1 MQQVELSLL
10 LTSHSDSQVYL
21 SLDLSAKLES
31 RRGRMTT
38 SNETSKGGELAL
50 RSGLNGRSRVRR
62 GVSMLMGLDSLGKP
76 RNDSKLILGY
86 LFWPKYLWM
95 L

>member
-1 MQQVELSLL
+1 
-10 LTSHSDSQVYL
+10 
-21 SLDLSAKLES
+21 
-31 RRGRMTT
+31 
-38 SNETSKGGELAL
+38 
-50 RSGLNGRSRVRR
+50 
-62 GVSMLMGLDSLGKP
+62 MLMGLDSLGKP